1 MTPRFSIHIL
11 HNPRRPE
18 RVKSLE
24 RLRNAIGGGASIY
37 GRPGT
42 DAEFNERRWSVAIE
56 DSDAVARS
64 GLCVVT
70 HAVFLDDD
78 VEVCPNF
85 REAIAKVIAAKPDE
99 VIGLHAIHPQCA
111 LAGRAGERWVTS
123 DDATY
128 GPAMIIPIPVLREF
142 LEWRRTA
149 LKPEE
154 VARGGPQG
162 NVGSDVLVGLFCMET
177 NRRVWHPVPTLTDQ
191 DASIPSN
198 FGHDADDGTKWTVW
212 NWRHAPIP
220 DSYEQTTPVRHV
232 GGVFAFMPHVRETF
246 LKDRSRK
253 VATNAVTSPHVFI
266 ALPCYGGIEPQFFAA
281 FTSLVQELV
290 KAHLGVSMSLLAG
303 ESLITRGRNR
313 LAHRFY
319 DGKPEATGLLFLDVD
334 LDFDPGAVVDMI
346 LSGLDVVAAPY
357 PVKSPDGRLACTPM
371 RLKDARTGDVLPV
384 KLTTATYADGHK
396 REFALAHD
404 VPTGCLYISRRAFD
418 AMAPLVAKYEC
429 ELEPGR
435 PTCHAFFDTGTEKQA
450 NGKLRYLSEDYGF
463 ARLCQMAGL
472 ECWLDMDAKLGHTG
486 KYRFTGLS
494 LRETW
499 EKEKAESRSG
509 SSSEGAAPPASRS
522 ADHSEASEEQR
533 TIGAHSDPPTPAS
546 RRPEASAGAGTT
558 SGVGKDFGFR
568 LCAECGAN
576 VSPNEYWKGPLPDA
590 KAPVACPRCDH
601 VGPGVPYHPQQSTGS
616 LRDQFK
622 IESAR
627 VERAWQTSAGPA
639 ITETGVWTG
648 DSKVIA
654 DHHACDMGLA
664 NWLAGYLDPERQ
676 VYDFGCG
683 LGTYL
688 CVLRQ
693 AGFKFLIG
701 YDGEVNPRRDFGTV
715 FQQDLT
721 QPFNVKP
728 GDVICLE
735 VAEHIP
741 ARFEG
746 VFLDNVCGAVDLGGK
761 LVLSWATRGQ
771 GGHGHVNERD
781 NAEVIQRLDGRGF
794 DYLEADSFAARRAVS
809 ALDWFRHSTMCFR
822 RRE

>member
-1 MTPRFSIHIL
+1 MTPHFSIHIL

-18 RVKSLE
+18 RVKSLT
-24 RLRNAIGGGASIY
+24 RLTKAVGGFPAIHDDPGSDAQFNEYRWEWAIGC
-37 GRPGT
+37 T
-42 DAEFNERRWSVAIE
+42 Q
-56 DSDAVARS
+56 DS
-64 GLCVVT
+64 

-85 REAIAKVIAAKPDE
+85 REAVAKVIAAKPGE

-111 LAGRAGERWVTS
+111 LAGRAGEQWVTS

-142 LEWRRTA
+142 LEWRRAA

-162 NVGSDVLVGLFCMET
+162 NVGSDVLVGLFCMESG
-177 NRRVWHPVPTLTDQ
+177 RKVWHPVPTLTDQ

-198 FGHDADDGTKWTVW
+198 FGHDADDGTKRTVW

-246 LKDRSRK
+246 LKDQSRK
-253 VATNAVTSPHVFI
+253 VAANAAASPHVFI
-266 ALPCYGGIEPQFFAA
+266 ALPCYGGIEPGFFMA

-290 KAHLGVSMSLLAG
+290 KARVGVNVSPLPG

-313 LAHRFY
+313 LAYRFY
-319 DGKPEATGLLFLDVD
+319 EGKPEATGMLFLDVD

-357 PVKSPDGRLACTPM
+357 PVKSPDGRLVCTPM

-418 AMAPLVAKYEC
+418 AMAPLVARYEC
-429 ELEPGR
+429 EIEPGR

-522 ADHSEASEEQR
+522 TDHSEASEER
-533 TIGAHSDPPTPAS
+533 RIIGAHSDPPNPAS
-546 RRPEASAGAGTT
+546 RRPEASAGAGN
-558 SGVGKDFGFR
+558 SYGLALVAQQDWQRQAAAQAQEHQLRYGGQ
-568 LCAECGAN
+568 LSSAQLQAEA
-576 VSPNEYWKGPLPDA
+576 
-590 KAPVACPRCDH
+590 
-601 VGPGVPYHPQQSTGS
+601 
-616 LRDQFK
+616 
-622 IESAR
+622 AR
-627 VERAWQTSAGPA
+627 VERAWQTSVGPA

-664 NWLAGYLDPERQ
+664 NWLADYLDPERQ
-676 VYDFGCG
+676 VYDLGCG

-688 CVLRQ
+688 SVLRQ
-693 AGFKFLIG
+693 CGFKFLIG

-721 QPFNVKP
+721 KPFSVKP

-746 VFLDNVCGAVDLGGK
+746 VFLDNVCGAVERGGR

-771 GGHGHVNERD
+771 GGHGHVNER
-781 NAEVIQRLDGRGF
+781 NNPEVIRLLDDRGF
-794 DYLEADSFAARRAVS
+794 DYLEAGSFAARRAVS

-822 RRE
+822 RRP